1 MKREFTYI
9 ENYEGVKIYQYDD
22 DKTYTATVYAKSF
35 IRKDL
40 KDLKIKIDEI
50 INEHIEKFRNLD

>member
-22 DKTYTATVYAKSF
+22 DKTYTATVYANTF

>member
-22 DKTYTATVYAKSF
+22 DKTYTATVYTNTF